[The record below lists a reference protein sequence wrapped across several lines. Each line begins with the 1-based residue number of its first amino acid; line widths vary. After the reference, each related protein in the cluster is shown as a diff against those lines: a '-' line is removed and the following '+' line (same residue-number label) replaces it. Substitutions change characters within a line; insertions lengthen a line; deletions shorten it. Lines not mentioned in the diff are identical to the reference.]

1 METLQDVL
9 AKLDMLESHQ
19 IADLN
24 VWSILIVQVIKLVFK
39 KNVEI
44 RALEPAQVLLI
55 VKLFRTGLL
64 VLAHHELK
72 VIPTRLDVHQF
83 LQVSVHSLIFFSL
96 LRGIKISVFS
106 RVY

>member
-44 RALEPAQVLLI
+44 PALEPAQALLI
-55 VKLFRTGLL
+55 VKLFRTGPL
-64 VLAHHELK
+64 VLAHQELME
-72 VIPTRLDVHQF
+72 VIA
-83 LQVSVHSLIFFSL
+83 SLHANVKMEVLVIQYMDNATVL
-96 LRGIKISVFS
+96 VDGL
-106 RVY
+106 